1 MTPKWD
7 VVFSD
12 FALKSLKQMD
22 QQTAALILG
31 FIEKKLQNCEDPRAL
46 GKPLQADH
54 RGKWRYRIGDYRILC
69 LIDDNK
75 ITIVV
80 IEIGHRSEVYQ

>member
-1 MTPKWD
+1 MK
-7 VVFSD
+7 
-12 FALKSLKQMD
+12 MD

-31 FIEKKLQNCEDPRAL
+31 FIEKKLQNCEDPRVL
-46 GKPLQADH
+46 GKPLLADH
-54 RGKWRYRIGDYRILC
+54 KGKWHYRIGDYRILC

-80 IEIGHRSEVYQ
+80 IEIGHRHEVYQ

>member
-1 MTPKWD
+1 MMPKWN

-12 FALKSLKQMD
+12 FALKSLKKMD
-22 QQTAALILG
+22 PPTAALILG

-46 GKPLQADH
+46 GKPLLADH

-80 IEIGHRSEVYQ
+80 IEVGHRRAVHQ